1 MSEEEKLREA
11 EKAEDLKKNGQM
23 IDKVDQALGVCCE
36 WVKDASGEEKKDC
49 FRCCY
54 WDDNDVATLV
64 CGERLMRDAR
74 YLIQKQQSRI
84 KELENQIM
92 EMHRQLSQISQR
104 EWNG

>member
-11 EKAEDLKKNGQM
+11 EKAVDLKKNGQM
-23 IDKVDQALGVCCE
+23 AEKVDQALGVCCE
-36 WVKDASGEEKKDC
+36 WVKDASGEDKKDC

-54 WDDNDVATLV
+54 WDDSDLATMV

-74 YLIQKQQSRI
+74 RLLQKQQCRI
-84 KELENQIM
+84 RELESQIM

-104 EWNG
+104 EWN